1 VKDKR
6 VLREH
11 AQSPVETG
19 TGVAEASGSSAP
31 AAGGPAKDVEAT
43 PPAEPGVVLKKK
55 EKKVSDRTSRLRRAG
70 RSLRDTHVRV
80 GAQEPEEPVRYCK
93 KCKAVR
99 RGEWPRVTLRFS
111 HRLQPF
117 C

>member
-1 VKDKR
+1 M
-6 VLREH
+6 
-11 AQSPVETG
+11 ETG
-19 TGVAEASGSSAP
+19 TGAAEASGPSAP
-31 AAGGPAKDVEAT
+31 AAGGPAEDTEAA
-43 PPAEPGVVLKKK
+43 PLAEPGAVLKEK
-55 EKKVSDRTSRLRRAG
+55 EKKVSARTSRLSRAG
-70 RSLRDTHVRV
+70 RSLRDTHVCV

-99 RGEWPRVTLRFS
+99 RGEWPRVTLRFP